1 MTFKINIGFPVLV
14 HDVLT
19 LFEVK
24 YRNKKLI
31 SAPATDACSRMGPL
45 KVTLSLMSCPEA
57 IISFFTFQSPA
68 IRQGS
73 SSFREKYTSVDI
85 LCF

>member
-19 LFEVK
+19 LL
-24 YRNKKLI
+24 NKKLI

-57 IISFFTFQSPA
+57 IISFFTF
-68 IRQGS
+68 
-73 SSFREKYTSVDI
+73 YH
-85 LCF
+85 

>member
-24 YRNKKLI
+24 YQNKKLI

-57 IISFFTFQSPA
+57 IISFFTF
-68 IRQGS
+68 
-73 SSFREKYTSVDI
+73 YH
-85 LCF
+85 